1 MSFLLPLGQFHVSGY
16 NRRMKSLLTL
26 AALVG
31 FVLLALGCYGST
43 PPVVKLGLIAP
54 FEERYRDDGYA
65 ALHAVRLAVQERNA
79 AGGVAGRQVAVV
91 ALNDN
96 GRPDEARQRAANLA
110 VDRDVLGV
118 IGPLQRATAD
128 AAGPLLAAQS
138 LAWIPLASAAPV
150 EQPGDWAA
158 SAYEAAN
165 RLLDAMERAGRQ
177 RGDLTRPAVL
187 QALNDLDAA
196 GWLRLDTLASR
207 PGW

>member
-1 MSFLLPLGQFHVSGY
+1 
-16 NRRMKSLLTL
+16 
-26 AALVG
+26 
-31 FVLLALGCYGST
+31 VLLALGCYGST

-79 AGGVAGRQVAVV
+79 AGGVAGRQVMVV
-91 ALNDN
+91 ALNDS
-96 GRPDEARQRAANLA
+96 GRPDEAHQRAANLA

-128 AAGPLLAAQS
+128 AAGPLLAAQG
-138 LAWIPLASAAPV
+138 LAWIPLVGAAPV
-150 EQPGDWAA
+150 EQPGDRAA

-165 RLLDAMERAGRQ
+165 RLLDAMERAGQQ

-187 QALNDLDAA
+187 QALNQMAAA
-196 GWLRLDTLASR
+196 GWLRLNSAVSGIVGEI
-207 PGW
+207 P